1 MIGFGFV
8 VSDAT
13 GFLKFYLHVME
24 INTSNMSDC
33 FFSRNILGYT
43 L

>member
-13 GFLKFYLHVME
+13 GFLKLYLHVME
-24 INTSNMSDC
+24 ITTSNMTDC
-33 FFSRNILGYT
+33 SFSRNILGCT